1 MGTVKGWACSP
12 QSHPPLPGLLP
23 AHRERGWT
31 LHNPGLRSQ
40 TAPGVGRGDQSQ
52 SSLGKQ
58 PLTKGG
64 TRSPLACLPALIA
77 WPDLH
82 TPPSSPLQHSAAGLT
97 LTQHMAL
104 SPRHGWGKRLIGA
117 LVASISGG
125 NKCPPPS
132 PKFLHLLKVPQAA
145 ELGQGGTQGLNPFNQ
160 WRWTDSVRLLPP
172 QTRASL
178 QLRGRTWI
186 RLLRGAAGP
195 KGTAT

>member
-1 MGTVKGWACSP
+1 MAGMGTVKGWACNP

-23 AHRERGWT
+23 RWMLPAHRERGWT
-31 LHNPGLRSQ
+31 LYNPGLRSQ

-58 PLTKGG
+58 PLTKAG
-64 TRSPLACLPALIA
+64 TRSPLPCLPALIA

-125 NKCPPPS
+125 NKCPPLPQS
-132 PKFLHLLKVPQAA
+132 FCTCSKF
-145 ELGQGGTQGLNPFNQ
+145 
-160 WRWTDSVRLLPP
+160 RRL
-172 QTRASL
+172 QSW
-178 QLRGRTWI
+178 G
-186 RLLRGAAGP
+186 RGAPRA
-195 KGTAT
+195 